1 MALNSK
7 ATESNIKSKT
17 LHRPGFATVFSVA
30 PWLVSVSL
38 WIGLTGCAGTP
49 PSKNPTSGKKTT
61 AVKVDSGARDLEAL
75 RGGLKTKEDSLV
87 LDLLQGFRTLRL
99 QGDSEGADADAV
111 GRGRRAYD
119 ELEARLR
126 KGGLKSKVGGE
137 RVYSIGDQDNLT
149 LLDVLTVASKSAQ
162 KLLLEGDMEKA
173 KARNRDIVLN
183 RAALSFA
190 VEDAIWGL
198 ALADALESTIL
209 PEPTKRK
216 LKTLHESYVH
226 DATQDEIVREVNGLL
241 AEVSEEKLRQQLKK
255 LANRAWERDRRAN
268 RLPQGAKKAAVQ
280 DTVPPPPVA
289 PAASKD
295 VNAATPTAGQPDT
308 TIRAASVGNAQH
320 AQIDSLIGAGK
331 YIPALHALESLDAA
345 GHADFIRDRRQK
357 AGERFCDDRRRT
369 AADFYKRAR
378 AASVDSVKGQLLRKT
393 AADLDSCLFYFPETS
408 VGAKVKR
415 NREMIDAELKKLPK

>member
-1 MALNSK
+1 MRS
-7 ATESNIKSKT
+7 
-17 LHRPGFATVFSVA
+17 
-30 PWLVSVSL
+30 
-38 WIGLTGCAGTP
+38 
-49 PSKNPTSGKKTT
+49 
-61 AVKVDSGARDLEAL
+61 
-75 RGGLKTKEDSLV
+75 GLKTKEDSLV
-87 LDLLQGFRTLRL
+87 LDLLQGFRALRL
-99 QGDSEGADADAV
+99 QGESDGADADAV

-126 KGGLKSKVGGE
+126 QGGLKSKAGGE

-198 ALADALESTIL
+198 ALADAMESTVI

-216 LKTLHESYVH
+216 LKALHESYVH

-241 AEVSEEKLRQQLKK
+241 AEVPEEKLRQQLKK

-268 RLPQGAKKAAVQ
+268 RVPQGAKKAVLQ
-280 DTVPPPPVA
+280 DTVPPAPVTPA
-289 PAASKD
+289 PAKV
-295 VNAATPTAGQPDT
+295 VNGVAEAATAMTPLAAKADT
-308 TIRAASVGNAQH
+308 VPMIAAESNSQQAK
-320 AQIDSLIGAGK
+320 IDSLIGAGK
-331 YIPALHALESLDAA
+331 YIPALHALEALDAA
-345 GHADFIRDRRQK
+345 ANAEFIRDRRQK
-357 AGERFCDDRRRT
+357 SGERFCDDRRRT
-369 AADFYKRAR
+369 AADSYKRAR
-378 AASVDSVKGQLLRKT
+378 SASVDSVKGQLLRKT
-393 AADLDSCLFYFPETS
+393 AAELDSCLFYFPETS

-415 NREMIDAELKKLPK
+415 NREMIEAELKKLPK